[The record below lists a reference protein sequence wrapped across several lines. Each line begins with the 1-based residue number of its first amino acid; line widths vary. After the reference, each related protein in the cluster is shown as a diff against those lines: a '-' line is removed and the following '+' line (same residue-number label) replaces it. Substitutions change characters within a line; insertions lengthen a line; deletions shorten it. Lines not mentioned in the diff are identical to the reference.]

1 MFARSFSGAIDI
13 EIPLSPLPLPL
24 FLALP
29 NFRVQREIHDIVLR
43 PETAAGPDR
52 ARMFQL
58 GLHAS
63 LIEGMESYLYMFALG
78 GAYEAKHLPLPA
90 VLGEGCF

>member
-29 NFRVQREIHDIVLR
+29 NFRVQR
-43 PETAAGPDR
+43 PETAAGPDP
-52 ARMFQL
+52 ARMF
-58 GLHAS
+58 LHAS
-63 LIEGMESYLYMFALG
+63 LIVGMESYLYMFALG